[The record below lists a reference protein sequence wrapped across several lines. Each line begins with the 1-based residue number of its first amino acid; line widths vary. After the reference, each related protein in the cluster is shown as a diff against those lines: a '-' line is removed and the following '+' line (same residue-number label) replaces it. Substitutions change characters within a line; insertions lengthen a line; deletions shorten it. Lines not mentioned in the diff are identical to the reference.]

1 MHKKLLTT
9 SIAGRRSG
17 ARSRSFMLGLMI
29 AAGLPAH
36 QVFAQ
41 TPAEPAKPADQ
52 APAKP
57 EAGKLETITV
67 TAERRSENIKD
78 VPNSVSA
85 IRGENLDIINSGGQ
99 DVRMLSGK
107 VPSLNIESS
116 FGRAFPRFYIRGLGN
131 TDFDLNASQPVSLVY
146 DDVVQENPIL
156 KGFPIF
162 DVDQIEV
169 LRGPQGTLF
178 GRNSPAGVVKFD
190 STKPKKTFEAYAN
203 LAYGKD
209 NASSIEG
216 AINTPL
222 SSTVATRFSMQL
234 QNRDDWV
241 KNTVANAPTKE
252 LEGYRDH
259 AARFQLMWQ
268 PDGMFSGLFNIHHR
282 DLKTSA
288 RVFRANIIKPGT
300 NNLVDGFDE
309 NKISI
314 DGVNA
319 QNVTSTGGSVRLRW
333 DFGSL
338 ILNSITGTEE
348 VKSFSR
354 GDIDGGFG
362 AVFLPAGL
370 SGPGVI
376 PFAAESAD
384 GLRGH
389 RQLTQEFRLESR
401 ATGPLK
407 WLAGLYYFDEKF
419 DIDSFNY
426 DSLAPGNPVNGI
438 ARQNQKNQAY
448 AVFGSV
454 NFAATEAFNLR
465 AGLRYTRDKKDFTA
479 DREKAPPFSPTFI
492 GRLTTS
498 TNASDVS
505 WDLSGTYAINK
516 DVNFYA
522 RAAKGFRAPSI
533 QGRLLFGDS
542 LSVANSEKVVSVE
555 AGVKADL
562 FNKRARLSANI
573 FQYEVKDQQL
583 TAVGGAANFNRLINA
598 KKTEGRGAE
607 LDLQAF
613 LTDSLLFS
621 IGGSINDTKIK
632 DPNLRVDACGSGC
645 TVTDPIIIP
654 INPAQGR
661 FSPNVSI
668 NGNSLPQAPKYV
680 LNTTLRYGIPIG
692 DGELFIFTDW
702 AYRSKINFFLYESKE
717 YTGKPLL
724 EGGLRIGYK
733 WADKYEFAVY
743 GRNITNQIRV
753 VGGIDFNN
761 LTGFINEPRFVGAQ
775 FKANF

>member
-1 MHKKLLTT
+1 MSKTMQRKKPITLLC
-9 SIAGRRSG
+9 GRAPSH
-17 ARSRSFMLGLMI
+17 SLILGLML

-36 QVFAQ
+36 YAFAQ
-41 TPAEPAKPADQ
+41 TPAEPAKPAADQ
-52 APAKP
+52 PAAKP

-99 DVRMLSGK
+99 DVRMLAGR

-162 DVDQIEV
+162 DIDQIEV

-190 STKPKKTFEAYAN
+190 SAKPRKTFESYAN
-203 LAYGKD
+203 ISYGRDK
-209 NASSIEG
+209 ASSLEG
-216 AINTPL
+216 AINAPL
-222 SSTVATRFSMQL
+222 NATTSARFSVQL

-241 KNTVANAPTKE
+241 TNTVKGPTSD
-252 LEGYRDH
+252 LEGYRDS
-259 AARFQLMWQ
+259 AARFQLMFQ
-268 PDGMFSGLFNIHHR
+268 PNAGFSALFNVHHR
-282 DLKTSA
+282 DLDGSA
-288 RVFRANIIKPGT
+288 RLFRANIIKPGT
-300 NNLVDGFDE
+300 NDLVDGFDPR
-309 NKISI
+309 KISI
-314 DGVNA
+314 DGVND
-319 QNVTSTGGSVRLRW
+319 QKVRSTGGSVRLRW
-333 DFGSL
+333 DFSDVA
-338 ILNSITGTEE
+338 LNSITGYET
-348 VKSFSR
+348 VNSFSR

-384 GLRGH
+384 GMRGH
-389 RQLTQEFRLESR
+389 RQLTQEFRLESKG
-401 ATGPLK
+401 GPLK
-407 WLAGLYYFDEKF
+407 WLGGLYFFDEKF

-438 ARQNQKNQAY
+438 ARQNQKNKAV

-454 NFAATEAFNLR
+454 NFAATDAFNLR
-465 AGLRYTRDKKDFTA
+465 AGLRYTKDKKDFIA

-505 WDLSGTYAINK
+505 WDLSGTYALNK
-516 DVNFYA
+516 DANLYA

-542 LSVANSEKVVSVE
+542 LSVANSEKVTSVE
-555 AGVKADL
+555 AGIKTDL
-562 FNKRARLSANI
+562 FDKRARLSANV
-573 FQYEVKDQQL
+573 FQYQVRDQQL

-598 KKTEGRGAE
+598 KKTEAYGAE
-607 LDLQAF
+607 IDLQAF
-613 LTDSLLFS
+613 ITDSLLFS
-621 IGGSINDTKIK
+621 LGGSINDTKIK

-645 TVTDPIIIP
+645 MVTDPIITP
-654 INPAQGR
+654 VNPAQGR
-661 FSPNVSI
+661 FAPNVSI
-668 NGNSLPQAPKYV
+668 NGNPLPQAPKYV
-680 LNTTLRYGIPIG
+680 LNTTLRYAIPVG
-692 DGELFIFTDW
+692 DGEIFIFTDW

-724 EGGLRIGYK
+724 EGGLRVGYK
-733 WADKYEFAVY
+733 FADKYEFAVF

-761 LTGFINEPRFVGAQ
+761 LTGFINEPRFYGAQ

>member
-1 MHKKLLTT
+1 MQKKVLSKLLVH
-9 SIAGRRSG
+9 RP
-17 ARSRSFMLGLMI
+17 SRSLILGLFV
-29 AAGLPAH
+29 AAGLPA
-36 QVFAQ
+36 QSAFAQ
-41 TPAEPAKPADQ
+41 TPADPTKPAEQ
-52 APAKP
+52 AAAPAATKP

-85 IRGENLDIINSGGQ
+85 LRGESLDIINSGGQ
-99 DVRMLSGK
+99 DVRMLAGR

-116 FGRAFPRFYIRGLGN
+116 FGRAFPRFYVRGLGN

-156 KGFPIF
+156 KGFPVF

-190 STKPKKTFEAYAN
+190 SAKPKKNFESYAN
-203 LAYGKD
+203 LSYGRDK
-209 NASSIEG
+209 ATSVEG
-216 AINTPL
+216 AINAPINNEL
-222 SSTVATRFSMQL
+222 ATRFSVQL

-241 KNTVANAPTKE
+241 NNGVRGPTQNF
-252 LEGYRDH
+252 EGYKDH
-259 AARFQLMWQ
+259 AARFQVQYQ
-268 PDGMFSGLFNIHHR
+268 PNAGFTALFNVHHR
-282 DLKTSA
+282 SLEGSA
-288 RVFRANIIKPGT
+288 RLFRANIIKPGT
-300 NNLVDGFDE
+300 NDLVDGFDPR
-309 NKISI
+309 KITL

-319 QNVTSTGGSVRLRW
+319 QDVRSTGGSIRLRW
-333 DFGSL
+333 DFGNL
-338 ILNSITGTEE
+338 ALNSITGYET
-348 VKSFSR
+348 VDSFSR

-384 GLRGH
+384 GIRNH
-389 RQLTQEFRLESR
+389 RQLSQEFRMESKG
-401 ATGPLK
+401 GPLK
-407 WLAGLYYFDEKF
+407 WIGGVYLFDEKF

-426 DSLAPGNPVNGI
+426 DSLAPGNPINGI
-438 ARQNQKNQAY
+438 ARQNQENQAY

-454 NFAATEAFNLR
+454 NFAVSSALNLR
-465 AGLRYTRDKKDFTA
+465 AGLRYTKDKKDFIA

-492 GRLTTS
+492 GRLRTS
-498 TNASDVS
+498 TNASDLS
-505 WDLSGTYAINK
+505 WDLSGTYALNP
-516 DVNFYA
+516 DMNLYA

-542 LSVANSEKVVSVE
+542 VSVADSEKVISLE
-555 AGVKADL
+555 TGVKADL
-562 FNKRARLSANI
+562 FNKRARLSANV
-573 FQYEVKDQQL
+573 FAYEIKDQQL
-583 TAVGGAANFNRLINA
+583 TAVGGAANFNRLVNA
-598 KKTEGRGAE
+598 KKSEGRGAE
-607 LDLQAF
+607 IDLQAF
-613 LTDSLLFS
+613 VTDSLLFS
-621 IGGSINDTKIK
+621 ISGSINDTKIK

-654 INPAQGR
+654 ANPAQGR

-680 LNTTLRYGIPIG
+680 LNTTLRYSVPLG
-692 DGELFIFTDW
+692 DGEFFVFTDW

-724 EGGLRIGYK
+724 EGGLRVGYK
-733 WADKYEFAVY
+733 WADKYEVALF
-743 GRNITNQIRV
+743 GRNITNQIRT

-761 LTGFINEPRFVGAQ
+761 LTGFINEPRFFGAQ
-775 FKANF
+775 FKGNF